1 MLILSREK
9 KNKELNKRL
18 PNLEY
23 LPFVLLNKSASSWI
37 SQLKWRQVLAESVA
51 DGFVSG
57 NQQRGIVEV
66 HCIQWLHA
74 EPLNEASALRV

>member
-1 MLILSREK
+1 MLILSRG

-18 PNLEY
+18 PDLEY

-37 SQLKWRQVLAESVA
+37 SQLKWGQVLAASVA

-57 NQQRGIVEV
+57 NQLRGIVEV
-66 HCIQWLHA
+66 HSSSSYTQNL
-74 EPLNEASALRV
+74 

>member
-1 MLILSREK
+1 MLILSRG

-18 PNLEY
+18 PNVEY

-66 HCIQWLHA
+66 HCIQQLHA
-74 EPLNEASALRV
+74 ESLNEASALRV